1 MAGVLPELFQ
11 GHAHTFL
18 QCLNVECTSMREE
31 GFMDLQLDVK
41 GCRWEWPGST
51 VHRQGLRPRP
61 EEQTVGVYQAM
72 RKAGQCSGHN
82 EKGGAGRI

>member
-41 GCRWEWPGST
+41 GCRWGRLGST
-51 VHRQGLRPRP
+51 G
-61 EEQTVGVYQAM
+61 
-72 RKAGQCSGHN
+72 
-82 EKGGAGRI
+82 